1 MNITNLNNI
10 LDSHKENY
18 TNSYKTVLKKI
29 VTYVIKS
36 DYIVDTIN
44 IVNKNNNLNIEILYD
59 NSAKKE
65 LYINKF
71 ELKNLYEIKIKDIC
85 NDLIEFF
92 KDDNLYNYKL
102 QKILIKIQKYLLKN
116 VTSITKKIFSEK
128 IIKNI
133 KLFLAKLLN
142 SDKIKKV
149 FIKLILL
156 FISEINEK
164 YCFKLLNDDIKKQ
177 IILSMLPIIIE
188 KGINSIDNIQYFM
201 DIIIKVVEKY
211 LTDIKLEKIFEYKI
225 YIIKLIQ
232 LITEI
237 LGNFEIKD
245 FILS

>member
-102 QKILIKIQKYLLKN
+102 QKILIKIF
-116 VTSITKKIFSEK
+116 IKKCDINNK
-128 IIKNI
+128 KNI
-133 KLFLAKLLN
+133 F
-142 SDKIKKV
+142 
-149 FIKLILL
+149 
-156 FISEINEK
+156 
-164 YCFKLLNDDIKKQ
+164 
-177 IILSMLPIIIE
+177 
-188 KGINSIDNIQYFM
+188 
-201 DIIIKVVEKY
+201 
-211 LTDIKLEKIFEYKI
+211 
-225 YIIKLIQ
+225 
-232 LITEI
+232 
-237 LGNFEIKD
+237 
-245 FILS
+245 